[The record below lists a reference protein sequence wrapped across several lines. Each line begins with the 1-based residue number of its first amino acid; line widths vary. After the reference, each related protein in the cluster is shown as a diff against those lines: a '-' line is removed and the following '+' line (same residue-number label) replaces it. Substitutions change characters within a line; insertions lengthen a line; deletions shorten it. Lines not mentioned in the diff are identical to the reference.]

1 MISRFPFLPGG
12 LALIATTCAMP
23 QTGSRRTTPIEH
35 TVLRG
40 EQLHT
45 DRQIVEEREIQLLTV
60 FGNLA
65 AMDNRPI
72 SVQLSSV
79 LEAPVIDGTSLRIT
93 RLLQQDQIL
102 LVAYASPDGRPLG
115 ALALIDVTHPS
126 APQLRAELQLPSVAI
141 SAVAWDAGQIYFA
154 GSNADGAVLGRISV
168 QGFEWQDDLKI
179 QALDLASASS
189 LSLMGEQIWV
199 LDRDQ
204 GLLVSLNKKDWLT
217 RSQVS
222 VPGLTQL
229 EREAR
234 SLWTVRDNNILQL
247 DGDLHVKASFSTG
260 ASTSAAPG
268 PIRVGQETV
277 MTARGAEGVRS
288 FCQLD
293 QRPLFFVPP
302 VIRADLDP
310 KRTQTRDAVLSQ
322 GLLVT
327 ANEEA
332 GIYLYSVA
340 TEDQGE
346 SCKERILQLEGYLD
360 LGKEFVAETLSWQG
374 TVLSVGDGEGRLNLF
389 YIDRERF
396 ETDDNDFDS

>member
-12 LALIATTCAMP
+12 LALIATACAMP
-23 QTGSRRTTPIEH
+23 QTGTRRTTPIEH

-40 EQLHT
+40 EQLHS
-45 DRQIVEEREIQLLTV
+45 DRQIVEERDIQLLTV

-65 AMDNRPI
+65 AMDDRPI

-79 LEAPVIDGTSLRIT
+79 LEAPIVDGTALRIT
-93 RLLQQDQIL
+93 QLIQQNQV
-102 LVAYASPDGRPLG
+102 LVAAYASPDGWSLG
-115 ALALIDVTHPS
+115 ALALIDVSNPE

-154 GSNADGAVLGRISV
+154 GSNAAGAVLGRVSI

-179 QALDLASASS
+179 QALDLSSASS
-189 LSLMGEQIWV
+189 LSIMGERVWV

-204 GLLVSLNKKDWLT
+204 GLLVGLNKKDWLT
-217 RSQVS
+217 QSQVS

-229 EREAR
+229 EHEAS
-234 SLWTVRDNNILQL
+234 SLWTLKDNKILQL

-260 ASTSAAPG
+260 ASTPVASG
-268 PIRVGQETV
+268 SIRVGQESV
-277 MTARGAEGVRS
+277 MIARGAEGVRS

-293 QRPLFFVPP
+293 QRPLFSVPP
-302 VIRADLDP
+302 VVRADLDP

-322 GLLVT
+322 GLLIT
-327 ANEEA
+327 ANEDA

-340 TEDQGE
+340 TDDQGE
-346 SCKERILQLEGYLD
+346 SCKERILRLEGYLD
-360 LGKEFVAETLSWQG
+360 LGKEFVAETLSWHG
-374 TVLSVGDGEGRLNLF
+374 TVLGVGDGEGRLNIF
-389 YIDRERF
+389 RIDRDRS
-396 ETDDNDFDS
+396 ETDDTDFDS